1 MEKEDDGNSDT
12 ISTGGG
18 MPAPYGRAC
27 TNCAKAKC
35 RCIYRTTGTGCERL
49 NGRDGSTRDSGKSCH
64 RLKKECVPSV
74 SVRKRNGKRAHVS
87 RAAQLEA
94 KIEDLVT
101 LLQRQAA
108 PGASDLRV
116 SSPAEPP
123 AGTSI
128 PSATPTLSGGHSTT
142 SQSGDS
148 PPRAPP
154 APVVVLTR
162 QMPECTGLVAQAGTL
177 LGEVFPPDDHPRH
190 HAVPQMAPPSTYSA
204 SLPPCNY
211 IPNPLEAAESLVT
224 FRKYMLIFLPFLH
237 LPPSVTEDRLREMY
251 PFLWFCIMTV
261 TCKNADNRVMMS
273 EAVKKFIAQK
283 MVVDHEKNLDLLLA
297 LLVILGW
304 SHHYVRKERPILC
317 VMASLAK
324 SLVFDLGLNKIPCE
338 PYIAYCLRTPFN
350 PAPREK
356 TQDERRAV
364 LACFLVTSQVSH
376 SLKRLDALNWT
387 PHMDECLLQLSQR
400 REWEGDDL
408 LVAQVKVQ
416 LIVEQL
422 NRFTAQSPDNTPP
435 YYYVSA
441 LHTQLQT
448 IKAQLP
454 HHLQTNDTLLSIISY
469 TELAIHEITFTKPR
483 GMPNTVIPD
492 MQRYEAMESCLSAL
506 KSWFTRHFS
515 IPSYVYVG
523 MTFTYWCNLAH
534 CLLALYR
541 LSVLEDPA
549 WDRRAVRNKIDL
561 IQICERLKIGF
572 EEIATKTMRD
582 SGPTV
587 EEDGF
592 CMFSKMLT
600 RVGDAWSAE
609 LNAINGNS
617 MPNGGNHHG
626 GSMPVQD
633 PYMNGP
639 AVDPQHAAVLMNI
652 PLLQFDDSET
662 WMAGLF
668 DINWVVDP

>member
-1 MEKEDDGNSDT
+1 
-12 ISTGGG
+12 

-35 RCIYRTTGTGCERL
+35 RCIYRTVGAGCER
-49 NGRDGSTRDSGKSCH
+49 CY

-108 PGASDLRV
+108 PGTSEVRF
-116 SSPAEPP
+116 SSPAELLGGSSV
-123 AGTSI
+123 A
-128 PSATPTLSGGHSTT
+128 SATPTLSGHSTT

-148 PPRAPP
+148 PPRP
-154 APVVVLTR
+154 APVPLVVLPR
-162 QMPECTGLVAQAGTL
+162 QMPDCSRDFRTGPVVAGTL
-177 LGEVFPPDDHPRH
+177 LGEVFEPQDLRTHT
-190 HAVPQMAPPSTYSA
+190 VPQMVPPPVNSA
-204 SLPPCNY
+204 SLPPCQY
-211 IPNPLEAAESLVT
+211 MPNPLEAAESLVT

-237 LPPSVTEDRLREMY
+237 LPPSMREDKLREIY
-251 PFLWFCIMTV
+251 PFLWFSIMTV
-261 TCKNADNRVMMS
+261 TCKNADKRVIMS
-273 EAVKKFIAQK
+273 EAIKKFIAQK
-283 MVVDHEKNLDLLLA
+283 MVVEHEKNLDLLLA

-324 SLVFDLGLNKIPCE
+324 SLVYDLGLNKIPCE
-338 PYIAYCLRTPFN
+338 PYIAYCLKTPFN
-350 PAPREK
+350 PPPREK

-364 LACFLVTSQVSH
+364 LACFLVTSQIAH

-387 PHMDECLLQLSQR
+387 PHMDEILLQLSQR

-448 IKAQLP
+448 IKSQLP

-469 TELAIHEITFTKPR
+469 TELAIHELAFAKPR

-492 MQRYEAMESCLSAL
+492 MQRYEAMESCLSAI

-523 MTFTYWCNLAH
+523 MTFSYWCHLAH

-561 IQICERLKIGF
+561 IQICERLKFGF

-609 LNAINGNS
+609 LAAIIGNNNNNSNNSS
-617 MPNGGNHHG
+617 MPNNGHHHG
-626 GSMPVQD
+626 GVPVD
-633 PYMNGP
+633 PYMNAHGHN
-639 AVDPQHAAVLMNI
+639 VDAQQAAAAGLMNSI

-668 DINWVVDP
+668 DMNWVVDP

>member
-1 MEKEDDGNSDT
+1 MQTHDGDT
-12 ISTGGG
+12 DITPNG

-35 RCIYRTTGTGCERL
+35 RCIYRTVGTGCER
-49 NGRDGSTRDSGKSCH
+49 CY
-64 RLKKECVPSV
+64 RLKKECIPSV

-101 LLQRQAA
+101 LLRHQTV
-108 PGASDLRV
+108 PGASDLKA
-116 SSPAEPP
+116 SSPSEPIP
-123 AGTSI
+123 GSSI
-128 PSATPTLSGGHSTT
+128 ASATPTLSAGHSTT

-148 PPRAPP
+148 PPRP
-154 APVVVLTR
+154 APVPVTVLHR
-162 QMPECTGLVAQAGTL
+162 QMPDCYREVRTGPVVAGTL
-177 LGEVFPPDDHPRH
+177 LGEVFEPQHLRTH
-190 HAVPQMAPPSTYSA
+190 HNVPQMVPPPIESS
-204 SLPPCNY
+204 SLPPCQY
-211 IPNPLEAAESLVT
+211 LPNPIDAAESLVT

-237 LPPSVTEDRLREMY
+237 LPSSMTEDKLREVY
-251 PFLWFCIMTV
+251 PILWFSIMTV
-261 TCKNADNRVMMS
+261 TCKNVDKRVLMG
-273 EAVKKFIAQK
+273 EAIKKLIAQK
-283 MVVDHEKNLDLLLA
+283 MVVEHEKNLDLLLA

-304 SHHYVRKERPILC
+304 THHYVRKQRPLLC

-324 SLVFDLGLNKIPCE
+324 SLVFDLGLNKIPSE
-338 PYIAYCLRTPFN
+338 PYIAYCLKSPVF
-350 PAPREK
+350 PPPREK

-364 LACFLVTSQVSH
+364 LACFLVTSQISH

-387 PHMDECLLQLSQR
+387 PHMDECLITLSQR

-408 LVAQVKVQ
+408 LAAQVKVQ
-416 LIVEQL
+416 LIIEQL

-454 HHLQTNDTLLSIISY
+454 NHLQQNDTLLSIISY
-469 TELAIHEITFTKPR
+469 TELAIHEVTFTKPR

-492 MQRYEAMESCLSAL
+492 MQRYEAMESCLSAI

-523 MTFTYWCNLAH
+523 MTFSYWCHLAH

-561 IQICERLKIGF
+561 IQICERLRFGF
-572 EEIATKTMRD
+572 EEIATKTRLD

-600 RVGDAWSAE
+600 RVGEAWSSE
-609 LNAINGNS
+609 LAALNNRQYSSRSMSNNS
-617 MPNGGNHHG
+617 GGGGGVPVDPYMSNNGGN
-626 GSMPVQD
+626 SIDAQ
-633 PYMNGP
+633 
-639 AVDPQHAAVLMNI
+639 AQAHAAAAGLMNI

-668 DINWVVDP
+668 DMNWVVDP